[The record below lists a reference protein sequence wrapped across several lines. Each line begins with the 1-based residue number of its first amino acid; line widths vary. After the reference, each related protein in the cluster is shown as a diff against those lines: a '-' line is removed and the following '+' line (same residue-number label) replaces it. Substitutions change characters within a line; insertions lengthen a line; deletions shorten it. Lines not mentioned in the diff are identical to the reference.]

1 MAINLFDGSGSSDE
15 EVPKLEIDHE
25 FAHRFEHNKR
35 RAALHRLEEL
45 KARGVAD
52 SSSSLDDDEN
62 SDESEDDEEL
72 AGNSNKDLKLYD
84 ALVRI
89 KKQDPALH
97 EKDAKLF
104 SSDDEEPD
112 ENPKPSKKGKKE
124 GPQYLKD
131 VMAKH
136 LIEHGPEFDDD
147 DVFTTLK
154 GNPKIYKKEQMDD
167 IRAFLEAEKEALG
180 SDDDEE
186 FFKEKERKE
195 GEAEDEDAGQI
206 QMRLDE
212 YFGDDEKLDENE
224 MFLKNFF
231 KGKMW
236 VDKEKDKKPIF
247 DDIGVSEDE
256 DELEKQDKFE
266 AEYNFRHEEAEGD
279 DRVWGHARV
288 TEGSVRKKSS
298 SRKVQRKSK
307 EERMALAE
315 YERKEELK
323 HLKNLKKKEIQ
334 EKLEKIRA
342 IAGIEDGGDC
352 KINAD
357 DLEEDFDPEEYDRK
371 MREVFDT
378 RYYDAED
385 ADPGFGSD
393 AEGDLGKPDFDKE
406 DELFGLGKN
415 WDVVNS
421 NEGFAAV
428 RERVLK
434 KKEEEDNDEEE
445 EEDVERCNEREG
457 KRKRKRKISL
467 KEKVELEKELEEY
480 YKLDYEDTIGD
491 LKTRF
496 KYTSVPAKSYGL
508 SASEILMTDDKNLNQ
523 FVSLKKLAPYR
534 QKEWK
539 VTYHHKLKKDLILH
553 GKNPEGKKSDKKH
566 GLIENSDSK
575 EPEKKDEMG
584 TENGEA
590 TMSRRAKRRRR
601 QAELKLSQ
609 SRLAAYG
616 KIPVKTHKK
625 L

>member
-1 MAINLFDGSGSSDE
+1 
-15 EVPKLEIDHE
+15 
-25 FAHRFEHNKR
+25 
-35 RAALHRLEEL
+35 
-45 KARGVAD
+45 
-52 SSSSLDDDEN
+52 
-62 SDESEDDEEL
+62 
-72 AGNSNKDLKLYD
+72 
-84 ALVRI
+84 
-89 KKQDPALH
+89 
-97 EKDAKLF
+97 
-104 SSDDEEPD
+104 
-112 ENPKPSKKGKKE
+112 
-124 GPQYLKD
+124 
-131 VMAKH
+131 
-136 LIEHGPEFDDD
+136 
-147 DVFTTLK
+147 
-154 GNPKIYKKEQMDD
+154 
-167 IRAFLEAEKEALG
+167 
-180 SDDDEE
+180 
-186 FFKEKERKE
+186 
-195 GEAEDEDAGQI
+195 
-206 QMRLDE
+206 
-212 YFGDDEKLDENE
+212 
-224 MFLKNFF
+224 
-231 KGKMW
+231 
-236 VDKEKDKKPIF
+236 
-247 DDIGVSEDE
+247 
-256 DELEKQDKFE
+256 
-266 AEYNFRHEEAEGD
+266 
-279 DRVWGHARV
+279 
-288 TEGSVRKKSS
+288 
-298 SRKVQRKSK
+298 
-307 EERMALAE
+307 MALAE

-342 IAGIEDGGDC
+342 IAGIEDGDC

-393 AEGDLGKPDFDKE
+393 AEGDLEKPNFDKE
-406 DELFGLGKN
+406 DELLGLGKD

-428 RERVLK
+428 RERMLK
-434 KKEEEDNDEEE
+434 KKAEEDNDEEE
-445 EEDVERCNEREG
+445 EEEDVERRIGREG

-553 GKNPEGKKSDKKH
+553 GKKPEGKMSDKKH
-566 GLIENSDSK
+566 GLIENLDSK
-575 EPEKKDEMG
+575 EPEKKDEMD
-584 TENGEA
+584 TANGEA

-625 L
+625 Q

>member
-1 MAINLFDGSGSSDE
+1 MAIDLFDGAGSADE

-25 FAHRFEHNKR
+25 FARRFEHNKR
-35 RAALHRLEEL
+35 RADLHRLEEL
-45 KARGVAD
+45 KARGVAK
-52 SSSSLDDDEN
+52 SSSSSSDDDED

-72 AGNSNKDLKLYD
+72 AGNSGKDLKFYD

-89 KKQDPALH
+89 KKQDPFLH

-104 SSDDEEPD
+104 SSDDEEFG
-112 ENPKPSKKGKKE
+112 ENPKPLKKEKRE

-147 DVFTTLK
+147 DAITLK
-154 GNPKIYKKEQMDD
+154 KNPKIYKKEQMDD
-167 IRAFLEAEKEALG
+167 IKAFLEAEKEALG
-180 SDDDEE
+180 SDDDVE
-186 FFKEKERKE
+186 FFKEKEKE
-195 GEAEDEDAGQI
+195 EGDAEDEDAGQI

-231 KGKMW
+231 KEKMW
-236 VDKEKDKKPIF
+236 VDKEKDKKPVF

-256 DELEKQDKFE
+256 GELEKQDKYE

-342 IAGIEDGGDC
+342 IAGIEDGDC

-393 AEGDLGKPDFDKE
+393 AEGDLEKPDFDKE
-406 DELFGLGKN
+406 DELLGLGKD
-415 WDVVNS
+415 WDVLNS
-421 NEGFAAV
+421 NEGFAAA
-428 RERVLK
+428 RERMLK

-445 EEDVERCNEREG
+445 EDVERRIGREG

-553 GKNPEGKKSDKKH
+553 GKKPEGKKSDKKH

-575 EPEKKDEMG
+575 VPEKKDEMA

-590 TMSRRAKRRRR
+590 IISRRAKRRHR

-625 L
+625 Q